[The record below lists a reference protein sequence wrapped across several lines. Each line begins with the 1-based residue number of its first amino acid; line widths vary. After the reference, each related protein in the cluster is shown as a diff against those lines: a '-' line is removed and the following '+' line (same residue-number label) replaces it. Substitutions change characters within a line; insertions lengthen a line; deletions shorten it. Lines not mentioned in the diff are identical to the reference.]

1 MSVAALVVLPFSY
14 VSSDRGSDEPST
26 CKNFSNCVS
35 WFHQRCEISSIS
47 WRLIPLA
54 NAVCF
59 MRTFLV
65 ELMPLPSH
73 NIRVLSDTKYAAIRY
88 SCTILCY
95 QSPNTCHRI
104 TDITNI
110 IKNENHQI
118 LLYKR
123 IFSVFASFSSCV
135 LFSWIISVVLQKRF
149 SLIHFYIPHHWHRR
163 QNGFWNQRPPP
174 LSTPLRHRSASM
186 VHLHLPSRVVFLQI
200 RIPPHL
206 MHPIAPLIGNFVSFL
221 FSMEWNYWSNIL
233 VHLDIIFVLS
243 DWLSCERQKCWWILC
258 LMSWTDTPS

>member
-1 MSVAALVVLPFSY
+1 MCVVHSMFVVVGKLRFPANGFNGTFILRGRRNRGCQWLTLVVLPFSY

-73 NIRVLSDTKYAAIRY
+73 NIRVLSDTKYVAIRY
-88 SCTILCY
+88 SYTILCY

-118 LLYKR
+118 QYLIQRDILSFCIILELCALQLNNICRIAEAFFAHPFLHTAPLASPSKR
-123 IFSVFASFSSCV
+123 ILESAAASP
-135 LFSWIISVVLQKRF
+135 Q
-149 SLIHFYIPHHWHRR
+149 H
-163 QNGFWNQRPPP
+163 
-174 LSTPLRHRSASM
+174 TPSASKRINGT
-186 VHLHLPSRVVFLQI
+186 PSPAISR
-200 RIPPHL
+200 RIPSNPYSTSPH
-206 MHPIAPLIGNFVSFL
+206 APNSAT
-221 FSMEWNYWSNIL
+221 
-233 VHLDIIFVLS
+233 H
-243 DWLSCERQKCWWILC
+243 R
-258 LMSWTDTPS
+258 